1 MKIVRILTLAVTLAA
16 ISHLGV
22 LAQAPV
28 KIGYVFVE
36 AVIGNLPEFSGV
48 QSGMQTH
55 QQQLSKNL
63 SIKQSYLQAKF
74 EEYQAS
80 KQAGKLS
87 QADDEAKQKELRQL
101 DEEVR
106 KFQEEAEQSMAKKR
120 EELLT
125 PLYDKTQ
132 KAIDAVSKEEGYT
145 YILNGG
151 SSNILVG
158 PPEHNITEKVAKK
171 LGITIPKP
179 GEAKPGD
186 KPAAQTGTTTPGATA
201 PAPKPAGAPK

>member
-1 MKIVRILTLAVTLAA
+1 MKIVRILTLAFVLGVV
-16 ISHLGV
+16 SHLGV

-36 AVIGNLPEFSGV
+36 AIIGNLPEFSGV

-74 EEYQAS
+74 EEYQAA
-80 KQAGKLS
+80 KQAGKI
-87 QADDEAKQKELRQL
+87 AAAEDEAKQKELRTL

-132 KAIDAVSKEEGYT
+132 KAIDAVSKEEGFT

-158 PPEHNITEKVAKK
+158 PPEFNITEKVAKK
-171 LGITIPKP
+171 LNITIPKP
-179 GEAKPGD
+179 GESKPGDNTAAKPG
-186 KPAAQTGTTTPGATA
+186 ATAPGATA
-201 PAPKPAGAPK
+201 PATKPAGSPK